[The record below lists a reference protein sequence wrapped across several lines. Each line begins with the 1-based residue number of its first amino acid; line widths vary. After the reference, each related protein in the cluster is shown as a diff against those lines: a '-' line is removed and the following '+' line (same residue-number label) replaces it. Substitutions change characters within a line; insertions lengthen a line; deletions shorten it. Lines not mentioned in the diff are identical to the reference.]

1 MYVILNDFIYLIHYT
16 LFFLNYIATLK
27 QYMNSVDENN
37 KITFATKKKTMKAS
51 LLTLLK
57 DVQLYLALLT
67 GEFLNITS

>member
-37 KITFATKKKTMKAS
+37 KITFATKKKNYEGKF
-51 LLTLLK
+51 
-57 DVQLYLALLT
+57 V
-67 GEFLNITS
+67 NITQRRSVIFGFVDR

>member
-1 MYVILNDFIYLIHYT
+1 
-16 LFFLNYIATLK
+16 
-27 QYMNSVDENN
+27 MNSVDENN

>member
-1 MYVILNDFIYLIHYT
+1 
-16 LFFLNYIATLK
+16 
-27 QYMNSVDENN
+27 MNSVDENN
-37 KITFATKKKTMKAS
+37 KITFATKKKKTMKAS